1 MLPKRIRSPWLLAA
15 LCCLPLAFAQPAHA
29 FTLGAADGSTEA
41 APVAAQLGA
50 RTYRLVMDSSQSL
63 DTYAPRVEA
72 YRAAGMLPQIV
83 VDGTGTQVRGKH
95 GQNWQTINYAVQ
107 AFKRWPDAYSVS
119 VMNEPNL
126 SGISACQYAKT
137 FRRAYR
143 MLKAAG
149 VPRVLFGEF
158 APTEKPTPLD
168 WTAAIARCTNGI
180 VADGWAW
187 HCYDNDGWFGINKA
201 RVISGWLKTMRR
213 SHWPVRSATGHAL
226 QMYCTEYGVM
236 TRGGHRADDLAAAR
250 SWGRA
255 FSLVRKYHVQ
265 QIVAW
270 GVLETPAASAWDT
283 SVVAADGTPRKAFAT
298 IASAR

>member
-1 MLPKRIRSPWLLAA
+1 MRSPVYALLFVLVAIAA
-15 LCCLPLAFAQPAHA
+15 TASPAHA
-29 FTLGAADGSTEA
+29 YTLGAGDGQTEA
-41 APVAAQLGA
+41 APMAAQLGA
-50 RTYRLVMDSSQSL
+50 RTYRLVMDSTQSL
-63 DTYAPRVEA
+63 DAYEA
-72 YRAAGMLPQIV
+72 RIEAFRAQGMRPQIT
-83 VDGTGTQVRGKH
+83 VDGVATGGGFHTDYRS
-95 GQNWQTINYAVQ
+95 INYAIR

-119 VMNEPNL
+119 VLGEPE
-126 SGISACQYAKT
+126 SHVTACDYAK
-137 FRRAYR
+137 FFNRAYR
-143 MLKAAG
+143 ALKRAG

-158 APTEKPTPLD
+158 MPF
-168 WTAAIARCTNGI
+168 NGI
-180 VADGWAW
+180 DVTENATKCGRKITADGWAW